1 MAEITPYTAGWYSGA
16 DPWASCYG
24 PDLHLAEDAGRFDVS
39 PAWHAWMGAE
49 AALGFAAS
57 LDAEEVRDH
66 AVGLANV
73 FRERLDLAPSNS
85 AIVTWP
91 DADGIELA
99 ALSRA
104 GITAS
109 GRAGRA
115 RVAFHLW
122 NDDEDVDLAATTLGR

>member
-1 MAEITPYTAGWYSGA
+1 VAG
-16 DPWASCYG
+16 
-24 PDLHLAEDAGRFDVS
+24 GRS
-39 PAWHAWMGAE
+39 
-49 AALGFAAS
+49 
-57 LDAEEVRDH
+57 
-66 AVGLANV
+66 GLADA

-91 DADGIELA
+91 DADGAALA

-109 GRAGRA
+109 ARAGRA